1 MPALLRSL
9 LAVAVLALAGP
20 ALCEPSSPFS
30 LDDLLQQEAFGNVRF
45 SPDGQWV
52 VVERQAAW
60 AEAATYRFGFYTPW
74 LLSGL
79 EVSRADGSGAGRRL
93 RDPGQAAGYV
103 SGPFSPH
110 GSRMALYRLSAEG
123 WRLGVMTMATGAVA
137 WFPITPETP
146 RLGRTVAWRSE
157 TELVAIIRPDDSLP
171 FVLRF
176 SAKTQDET
184 ALLWAR
190 AAAGR
195 VPSASFIPSGS
206 ARDTRA
212 HGRTPRLIVLE
223 VPSGRERIVAEGDF
237 FDLEVSPDGR
247 AVAALMDAEDIQ
259 APADVPAV
267 TGSPTRRRRLIVA
280 ELNHGAAREPL
291 PDRDFVS
298 HLLTWSSDSRRL
310 LAFARRAGAAFETGE
325 FWSIDP
331 NGRAEAID
339 LGDAAPWI
347 DATGEGIPLVYGGWD
362 GRHPVVQVRQPSGAR
377 AWARFDHGRSIGT
390 AEVTVPGE
398 TLAAGGGGL
407 AIRRGDG
414 LYPFGGSRLSI
425 AGRPWDPGNAPDGGD
440 RANRNPDPVEL
451 GLRPLIDPEGCVA
464 LAARPVRNCL
474 SPLLE
479 RETVVAVSPDGRY
492 LVGRVRSP
500 GGSTA
505 LFIHSVGR
513 VRPLATLN
521 AFLETRAWGEI
532 KAIVH
537 PGRDG
542 RMLTSWLLLPDG
554 PAGTRP
560 PPVVVLIYPG
570 ADYRTAPSWLQ
581 PGGERRHI
589 NPAVLASAGYA
600 ILVPSLPDLAGS
612 PVARDDLADR
622 VLAIVDQAAATG
634 IVDGS
639 RVALVGHSF
648 GAYGALLAATQSDR
662 FSAVVA
668 SNGYADLSRSAELPA
683 PWRVSPIDGLPIYP
697 LSAWAET
704 GQAAVGVSFG
714 ADPQAYVDR
723 SPLYAAARITAATLL
738 IESDLDGAR
747 LGALF
752 STLYRMNREAG
763 LVTYFGE
770 GHSYVSPA
778 NLRDLHSRI
787 IAWLDRYMGSSHPV
801 DPALPPADPD
811 LQDRQNEEAIAG
823 SVPD

>member
-1 MPALLRSL
+1 
-9 LAVAVLALAGP
+9 
-20 ALCEPSSPFS
+20 
-30 LDDLLQQEAFGNVRF
+30 
-45 SPDGQWV
+45 
-52 VVERQAAW
+52 
-60 AEAATYRFGFYTPW
+60 
-74 LLSGL
+74 
-79 EVSRADGSGAGRRL
+79 
-93 RDPGQAAGYV
+93 
-103 SGPFSPH
+103 
-110 GSRMALYRLSAEG
+110 
-123 WRLGVMTMATGAVA
+123 
-137 WFPITPETP
+137 
-146 RLGRTVAWRSE
+146 
-157 TELVAIIRPDDSLP
+157 
-171 FVLRF
+171 
-176 SAKTQDET
+176 
-184 ALLWAR
+184 
-190 AAAGR
+190 
-195 VPSASFIPSGS
+195 
-206 ARDTRA
+206 
-212 HGRTPRLIVLE
+212 
-223 VPSGRERIVAEGDF
+223 
-237 FDLEVSPDGR
+237 
-247 AVAALMDAEDIQ
+247 
-259 APADVPAV
+259 
-267 TGSPTRRRRLIVA
+267 
-280 ELNHGAAREPL
+280 
-291 PDRDFVS
+291 
-298 HLLTWSSDSRRL
+298 
-310 LAFARRAGAAFETGE
+310 
-325 FWSIDP
+325 
-331 NGRAEAID
+331 
-339 LGDAAPWI
+339 
-347 DATGEGIPLVYGGWD
+347 
-362 GRHPVVQVRQPSGAR
+362 
-377 AWARFDHGRSIGT
+377 
-390 AEVTVPGE
+390 
-398 TLAAGGGGL
+398 
-407 AIRRGDG
+407 
-414 LYPFGGSRLSI
+414 
-425 AGRPWDPGNAPDGGD
+425 
-440 RANRNPDPVEL
+440 
-451 GLRPLIDPEGCVA
+451 
-464 LAARPVRNCL
+464 
-474 SPLLE
+474 
-479 RETVVAVSPDGRY
+479 
-492 LVGRVRSP
+492 
-500 GGSTA
+500 

-723 SPLYAAARITAATLL
+723 SPLYAAARITAPTLL